1 MDDNEYTGSSGYTH
15 RSFGW
20 GLFKRFYISREH
32 AAAIRM
38 ALESNAISHAD
49 RREWETQLK
58 LCRVV
63 DMHEGPAFDKATEA
77 ELKAALL
84 KE

>member
-1 MDDNEYTGSSGYTH
+1 MEDYQGSEGYTH
-15 RSFGW
+15 RVFGW
-20 GLFKRFYISREH
+20 GIFKRFYISREH
-32 AAAIRM
+32 AAAVRM
-38 ALESNAISHAD
+38 ALENEAISLTD

-63 DMHEGPAFDKATEA
+63 DMHEGPAFDKATES

>member
-1 MDDNEYTGSSGYTH
+1 MDESYTDSSGYTH
-15 RSFGW
+15 RVFGW
-20 GLFKRFYISREH
+20 GIFKRFYISREH
-32 AAAIRM
+32 ASAIRM
-38 ALESNAISHAD
+38 ALENEAISLTD

-58 LCRVV
+58 LCKVV
-63 DMHEGPAFDKATEA
+63 DMHEGAAFDKATEA

>member
-1 MDDNEYTGSSGYTH
+1 MEDYQGSDGYTH
-15 RSFGW
+15 RVFGW
-20 GLFKRFYISREH
+20 GIFKRFYISREH
-32 AAAIRM
+32 ASAIHM
-38 ALESNAISHAD
+38 ALENPGISLAD
-49 RREWETQLK
+49 RREWETQLS

-63 DMHEGPAFDKATEA
+63 DMHEGAAFDKATEA

>member
-20 GLFKRFYISREH
+20 GIFKRFYISREH
-32 AAAIRM
+32 AAAIHM
-38 ALESNAISHAD
+38 ALGNKAISNAD
-49 RREWETQLK
+49 RLEWETQLK
-58 LCRVV
+58 LCNVV
-63 DMHEGPAFDKATEA
+63 DMHEGAAFDKATEA

>member
-1 MDDNEYTGSSGYTH
+1 MEDYQDSNGYTH
-15 RSFGW
+15 RVFGW
-20 GLFKRFYISREH
+20 GVFKRFYISREH
-32 AAAIRM
+32 ASAVRM
-38 ALESNAISHAD
+38 ALENPDISVSA

-63 DMHEGPAFDKATEA
+63 DMHEGPAFDKSTEA

>member
-1 MDDNEYTGSSGYTH
+1 MEDYQGSDGYTH
-15 RSFGW
+15 RVFGW
-20 GLFKRFYISREH
+20 GIFKRFYISREH
-32 AAAIRM
+32 ALAVRM
-38 ALESNAISHAD
+38 ALENEAISLTD

-58 LCRVV
+58 LCSVV
-63 DMHEGPAFDKATEA
+63 DMHEGPAFNKATEA

>member
-1 MDDNEYTGSSGYTH
+1 MEDYQGSDGYTH
-15 RSFGW
+15 RVFGW
-20 GLFKRFYISREH
+20 GIFKRFYISREH
-32 AAAIRM
+32 ASAVRM
-38 ALESNAISHAD
+38 ALENPHISLSD
-49 RREWETQLK
+49 RQEWETQLK

-63 DMHEGPAFDKATEA
+63 DMHEGPAFNKATES

>member
-1 MDDNEYTGSSGYTH
+1 MDDSYTDSRGYTH
-15 RSFGW
+15 RVFGW
-20 GLFKRFYISREH
+20 GIFKRFYISREQ
-32 AAAIRM
+32 AAAIRI
-38 ALESNAISHAD
+38 ALENPHISLSD
-49 RREWETQLK
+49 RQEWETQLK

-63 DMHEGPAFDKATEA
+63 DMHEGAAFDKATEA

>member
-1 MDDNEYTGSSGYTH
+1 MEDHQSSNGYNN
-15 RSFGW
+15 RVFGW
-20 GLFKRFYISREH
+20 GIFKRFYISREH

-38 ALESNAISHAD
+38 ALENPAISDTD
-49 RREWETQLK
+49 RHEWETQLK
-58 LCRVV
+58 LCRIV

>member
-1 MDDNEYTGSSGYTH
+1 MEDYQGSEGYTH
-15 RSFGW
+15 RVFGW
-20 GLFKRFYISREH
+20 GIFKRFYISREH

-38 ALESNAISHAD
+38 ALENEAISLTD

-63 DMHEGPAFDKATEA
+63 DMHEGPAFDKATES

>member
-1 MDDNEYTGSSGYTH
+1 MEDYQGSDGYTH
-15 RSFGW
+15 RVFGW
-20 GLFKRFYISREH
+20 GIFKRFYISREH
-32 AAAIRM
+32 ASAVRM
-38 ALESNAISHAD
+38 ALENEAISLTD

-58 LCRVV
+58 LCKVV
-63 DMHEGPAFDKATEA
+63 DMHEGPAFNKATEA

>member
-1 MDDNEYTGSSGYTH
+1 MEDYQGSDGYTH
-15 RSFGW
+15 RVFGW
-20 GLFKRFYISREH
+20 GIFKRFYISREH
-32 AAAIRM
+32 ALAVRM
-38 ALESNAISHAD
+38 ALENPDISVSA

-58 LCRVV
+58 LCSVV
-63 DMHEGPAFDKATEA
+63 DMHEGPAFDKATES

>member
-1 MDDNEYTGSSGYTH
+1 MEDYQGSDGYTH
-15 RSFGW
+15 RVFGW
-20 GLFKRFYISREH
+20 GIFKRFYISREH
-32 AAAIRM
+32 ASAIRM
-38 ALESNAISHAD
+38 ALENEAISLTD

-63 DMHEGPAFDKATEA
+63 DMHEGPAFNKATEA

>member
-1 MDDNEYTGSSGYTH
+1 MDDYQGSNGYTH
-15 RSFGW
+15 RVFGW
-20 GLFKRFYISREH
+20 GIFKRFYISREH

-38 ALESNAISHAD
+38 ALENEAISLTD
-49 RREWETQLK
+49 RLEWETQLK

-63 DMHEGPAFDKATEA
+63 DMHEGPAFDKATES

>member
-1 MDDNEYTGSSGYTH
+1 MEDLYTGSNGYTN
-15 RSFGW
+15 RVFGW
-20 GLFKRFYISREH
+20 GIFKRFYISREH
-32 AAAIRM
+32 AAAVRM
-38 ALESNAISHAD
+38 ALENPAISNAD

-63 DMHEGPAFDKATEA
+63 DMHEGAAFDKATEA

>member
-1 MDDNEYTGSSGYTH
+1 MEDLYTGSNGYTN
-15 RSFGW
+15 RVFGW
-20 GLFKRFYISREH
+20 GIFKRFYISREH
-32 AAAIRM
+32 EAAIHL
-38 ALESNAISHAD
+38 ALENPDISVAA

-63 DMHEGPAFDKATEA
+63 DMHEGAAFEKATEA

>member
-1 MDDNEYTGSSGYTH
+1 MEDLYTGSNGYTN
-15 RSFGW
+15 RVFGW
-20 GLFKRFYISREH
+20 GIFKRFYISREH
-32 AAAIRM
+32 AAAIRL
-38 ALESNAISHAD
+38 ALENPDISLAD

-63 DMHEGPAFDKATEA
+63 DMHEGPAFDKSTEA
-77 ELKAALL
+77 ELKVALL

>member
-1 MDDNEYTGSSGYTH
+1 MDDSYTGSDGYTH
-15 RSFGW
+15 RVFGW
-20 GLFKRFYISREH
+20 GIFKRFYISREH
-32 AAAIRM
+32 AAAVRL
-38 ALESNAISHAD
+38 ALENEAISLTD

-63 DMHEGPAFDKATEA
+63 DMHEGPAFDKATES

>member
-1 MDDNEYTGSSGYTH
+1 MEDHQSSNGYNN
-15 RSFGW
+15 RVFGW
-20 GLFKRFYISREH
+20 GIFKRFYISREH
-32 AAAIRM
+32 AAAIHI
-38 ALESNAISHAD
+38 ALENQDISLSD
-49 RREWETQLK
+49 RRELETQLS

-63 DMHEGPAFDKATEA
+63 DMHEGAAFNKATEA

>member
-1 MDDNEYTGSSGYTH
+1 MEDYQGSDGYTH
-15 RSFGW
+15 RVFGW
-20 GLFKRFYISREH
+20 GIFKRFYISREH
-32 AAAIRM
+32 ALAVRM
-38 ALESNAISHAD
+38 ALENPDISVSA

-63 DMHEGPAFDKATEA
+63 DMHEGPAFDKSTEA